1 VDNYYSYAL
10 TILLAIITGI
20 GLSLPFYRSFFKKQ
34 QEQHQMELQVQ
45 EQNWSQRW
53 EDKEKQLQES
63 RNIHLA
69 LEAEIQ
75 SLRLELSEQQQAR
88 AAAEEKNS
96 WLNYLEEQLQRQK
109 KELVHMQEENGRLQV
124 LAAELKAN
132 LEEEKIVWA
141 VFDRQHGI
149 GNGIWGLP
157 AKIVWAV
164 FDRQHGIGNGIWVL
178 LARTVGAV
186 FDRQPC
192 LLRYFGEWA
201 DGRPQAPIWVDTV
214 AGGLVDQVNKLIW
227 WCQAP

>member
-1 VDNYYSYAL
+1 
-10 TILLAIITGI
+10 
-20 GLSLPFYRSFFKKQ
+20 
-34 QEQHQMELQVQ
+34 MELQVQ

-124 LAAELKAN
+124 LSAELKAN
-132 LEEEKIVWA
+132 LEEEKRKAEDNIALLKEARENLLTHSRALSAEALKNNNQAFFRVRPEHPWINTSEGA
-141 VFDRQHGI
+141 GV
-149 GNGIWGLP
+149 NWKC
-157 AKIVWAV
+157 AKRPIDHCLV
-164 FDRQHGIGNGIWVL
+164 HTSTKII
-178 LARTVGAV
+178 ARG
-186 FDRQPC
+186 
-192 LLRYFGEWA
+192 
-201 DGRPQAPIWVDTV
+201 
-214 AGGLVDQVNKLIW
+214 
-227 WCQAP
+227 